1 MENNEANP
9 FTIAVINIAD
19 TDNRMAVGN
28 TNKDPSHRDACAQN
42 LQTRGLENDS
52 DVTLVPNLCASP
64 VGIYQINLL

>member
-1 MENNEANP
+1 
-9 FTIAVINIAD
+9 
-19 TDNRMAVGN
+19 MAVGN